1 VVVEAASPPAFA
13 LADEATSPAWLPEDP
28 HAESSNIAMATG
40 TAAARLLGLTV
51 IYGLQRGR
59 VKVE

>member
-40 TAAARLLGLTV
+40 ATATRLLSLRV
-51 IYGLQRGR
+51 MSGLQRGR